1 VYDRRYSG
9 GRDGIVCAWDLN
21 LDLTE
26 GQSNGTGKNKS
37 TTRYRTQTQA
47 HTHWINDIA
56 LAQNYTALI
65 SASSDLTVKVWRP
78 HSNHKDEPTT
88 IGQHADYVKCVAT
101 PCQNTDWVASGGLD
115 RKIYL
120 WDLSGKGKRLEIDV
134 SGEEITEK
142 GSVYALS
149 VNPGMLASGGP
160 EGTVRL
166 WDPKSGKSIT
176 KFVGHTDMIRSILVN
191 AAGDTV
197 VTASSDQTVKV
208 WSVTAGRCMHTL
220 TMHNDSVWSLYS
232 DDPELGVF
240 YSSDRSGLV
249 VKTDVRSAF
258 DGDWDDGLAI
268 AVAQE
273 QEGVSKLV
281 ACGDYIWTAT
291 SRSSINRW
299 ANVDTSAGIQL
310 PEAWRQHRAS
320 IATFRSREDSLA
332 SSPPLQPLAN
342 GSSKKEIPARSIL
355 KISHT
360 ATWPLS
366 PRDTDTVATGTMT
379 RKGSDVL
386 PEPVLHIPEPVYEL
400 PEETIEGQFGLVKHK
415 LLNDRRRVLTLDTAG
430 DVLLWDLIKCQP
442 IKSFGKRHLE
452 DVEPEVN
459 RLEAVAPWCSI
470 DISSGNL
477 TVVLEP
483 FNCFDAETYADE
495 LDLDEPVEFREDQ
508 RSKWFA
514 SPLPLRLLTSC

>member
-1 VYDRRYSG
+1 MLTTAATYRYSG
-9 GRDGIVCAWDLN
+9 GRDGVVCAWDLN

-26 GQSNGTGKNKS
+26 GQSQGGTKPKP
-37 TTRYRTQTQA
+37 TTRFRTQTHP
-47 HTHWINDIA
+47 HTHWINDIT
-56 LAQNYTALI
+56 LAQNSTALV

-78 HSNHKDEPTT
+78 HSARKEEPVT

-101 PCQNTDWVASGGLD
+101 PSQSSDWIASGGLD

-120 WDLSGKGKRLEIDV
+120 WDLSGKGKTLEIDV

-149 VNPGMLASGGP
+149 VNPSILGSGGP

-166 WDPKSGKSIT
+166 WDPKTGKSIT
-176 KFVGHTDMIRSILVN
+176 KFVGHTDNVRSILVN

-197 VTASSDQTVKV
+197 ITASSDQTVKV

-249 VKTDVRSAF
+249 VKTDVR
-258 DGDWDDGLAI
+258 GTLGEWDDGLSI

-273 QEGVSKLV
+273 HEGVSKV
-281 ACGDYIWTAT
+281 IACGDYIWTAT

-299 ANVDTSAGIQL
+299 ANVDTSSDIEL
-310 PEAWRQHRAS
+310 PEPFRQHRAS
-320 IATFRSREDSLA
+320 IATTKSREDSL
-332 SSPPLQPLAN
+332 SGSPPTALPHQRVSN
-342 GSSKKEIPARSIL
+342 GSAAKEIPAKSIL
-355 KISHT
+355 KISNT
-360 ATWPLS
+360 ASWPSNLGESETLS
-366 PRDTDTVATGTMT
+366 SGLPG
-379 RKGSDVL
+379 RKVSEIL
-386 PEPVLHIPEPVYEL
+386 PDSSVNVIEPMYDL

-430 DVLLWDLIKCQP
+430 DVLLWDLIK
-442 IKSFGKRHLE
+442 
-452 DVEPEVN
+452 V
-459 RLEAVAPWCSI
+459 RLPCRAYI
-470 DISSGNL
+470 GTRN
-477 TVVLEP
+477 
-483 FNCFDAETYADE
+483 
-495 LDLDEPVEFREDQ
+495 
-508 RSKWFA
+508 
-514 SPLPLRLLTSC
+514 